1 MSRKLSRRLK
11 INAMLTSVIPSEPV
25 SRSVAYATIVPVEQF
40 PDIFCTIVTTAS
52 GLFGP
57 R

>member
-40 PDIFCTIVTTAS
+40 PDIFCTIVTTAT